1 MGKMTQQVKDRI
13 DEVIESKSD
22 GAGGPVN
29 LTQDDIQNLLGT
41 WDSFFAD
48 QYTEGTPEY
57 VAAQEQARAELV
69 RMGEEN
75 PALNFSKEAFAGAV
89 GLSGPD
95 AINQYYN
102 YDFTGK
108 NDLGLSY
115 GTTITTAME
124 NYDPNSVAAVAAQN
138 QSSVFGDTL
147 DTVKGGGWTPADVTM
162 DQVRAAT
169 NYDTLNPTYQ
179 AAINQYLPPAA
190 KNLTTITQNTPAFTV
205 ADKLPATL
213 FDAINF
219 PERAITRGT
228 PVVTRG
234 LDQFGNPTTAI
245 TMGQSTAT
253 PTGEN
258 IGQLDTTT
266 MFPSTGMGINADGT
280 GTAKVGTLD
289 STGNIIA
296 TGADTINLFES
307 GDTVTSTVDPNAVVT
322 GKSTL
327 SGPGCTG
334 GKVKN
339 TDGNCVCPEGKTEN
353 ESGQCVTPVNT
364 TTTTILDTQPTIT
377 CFNDAGQSQVF
388 KGTTCPAAFP
398 YTTKPAVGTTTIT
411 CYNANNESKDITGLN
426 PVCPDAFSFTA
437 PCPEGQT
444 RDATG
449 NCTTVTLNLCPQG
462 SKLEGQAVP
471 ADGNCNPVESVS
483 NIQAVAN
490 VVAKTNAA
498 LIAKYGPNPTQAQK
512 DEFMDLGK
520 QALVDLAMTTEGGF
534 SVTDMALGAQISGA
548 TTLLDL
554 DATAGVGGVG
564 IDASAQD
571 VFDVITDQYS
581 GDGFG
586 TVGDTTIFTDDFTSS
601 PNAQLQSTI
610 SETDYSG
617 VGTTGATTGTG
628 TTLGTGTTTG
638 TTLGTGTT
646 TGTTLGTGAT
656 TGTTLGTGATTGTG
670 TTTVTTPLVTTATT
684 PTAADLL
691 AARAA
696 QTQSGTLSPL
706 TVTEERVKDL
716 IGKINSGA
724 LTVEQ
729 IATAY
734 GVTPAAINAELA
746 GRAGATVTT
755 PTVTTPTVTTV
766 TPTICPSGSKLAGQ
780 AIPADGNCN
789 PADTVTTATTPTV
802 ADAIGATKTLIPGP
816 GDTFIPYNTSPLPSA
831 GAFNVNAGTIGDAA
845 YGWGSGAQG
854 LVEGDDSLYGFAEGG
869 PTNPVEQRD
878 AAVGSR
884 LLRQAG
890 IGSMQDKTMSP
901 EMAGTLDRIMAR
913 RR

>member
-13 DEVIESKSD
+13 DAVIESKSD

-41 WDSFFAD
+41 WDSFFAE

-69 RMGEEN
+69 RMGEES

-115 GTTITTAME
+115 GTRITTAMK

-190 KNLTTITQNTPAFTV
+190 KNLTTITQNTPAFTA

-234 LDQFGNPTTAI
+234 LDQFGNPTSAI

-280 GTAKVGTLD
+280 GTTEVGTLD
-289 STGNIIA
+289 TTGNIVA
-296 TGADTINLFES
+296 TGADNVTLVES
-307 GDTVTSTVDPNAVVT
+307 DDTVTSTVDPNA
-322 GKSTL
+322 
-327 SGPGCTG
+327 
-334 GKVKN
+334 
-339 TDGNCVCPEGKTEN
+339 
-353 ESGQCVTPVNT
+353 T
-364 TTTTILDTQPTIT
+364 TTGDDDDDDTVTTTVTTVDTTQPTIT
-377 CFNDAGQSQVF
+377 CYNVKGQAKTF
-388 KGTTCPAAFP
+388 EGTTCPADYP
-398 YTTKPAVGTTTIT
+398 LDTKPAVGTTTIT
-411 CYNANNESKDITGLN
+411 CYNANNDSKDITGLN
-426 PVCPDAFSFTA
+426 PVCPAAFSFTA

-449 NCTTVTLNLCPQG
+449 NCTKTTVITNCTGGKIKDADGNCVCPTGKTEDADGNCVDDTVVPDPCPPG
-462 SKLEGQAVP
+462 SKLEGQAIPADGNCNPTVTVTPTTCPPGSKLEGQAIP

-490 VVAKTNAA
+490 VVAETNAA

-554 DATAGVGGVG
+554 DTTAGAGGVG

-617 VGTTGATTGTG
+617 A
-628 TTLGTGTTTG
+628 
-638 TTLGTGTT
+638 
-646 TGTTLGTGAT
+646 GTGAT
-656 TGTTLGTGATTGTG
+656 TVTDLDPTVTGATTGTG

-691 AARAA
+691 ANRAG
-696 QTQSGTLSPL
+696 QTVSGTLSPL
-706 TVTEERVKDL
+706 TVTEDTVQDL
-716 IGKINSGA
+716 IGKINSGD

-729 IATAY
+729 VATAY

-746 GRAGATVTT
+746 GRAGATATTPVDTTVVTT
-755 PTVTTPTVTTV
+755 PTDTT
-766 TPTICPSGSKLAGQ
+766 S
-780 AIPADGNCN
+780 
-789 PADTVTTATTPTV
+789 TV

-816 GDTFIPYNTSPLPSA
+816 GDTFIPYNSSPYVSVDNTFIPGGQFGSKPGDLDHQW
-831 GAFNVNAGTIGDAA
+831 GAA
-845 YGWGSGAQG
+845 AQG
-854 LVEGDDSLYGFAEGG
+854 LSEGDSSFLLGGPETATVGGGGGSNIPLFSFAEGG

>member
-41 WDSFFAD
+41 WDSFFAE

-69 RMGEEN
+69 RMGEES

-108 NDLGLSY
+108 DDLGLSY
-115 GTTITTAME
+115 GTRITTAMD

-147 DTVKGGGWTPADVTM
+147 ATVKGGGWTPADVTM

-190 KNLTTITQNTPAFTV
+190 KNLTTITQNTPAFTA
-205 ADKLPATL
+205 ADKLPSTL

-219 PERAITRGT
+219 PEREITRGT

-234 LDQFGNPTTAI
+234 LDQYGNPTSAI

-258 IGQLDTTT
+258 IGQLNTTT

-280 GTAKVGTLD
+280 GTTEVGTLD
-289 STGNIIA
+289 TTGNIVA
-296 TGADTINLFES
+296 TGADNVTLVES
-307 GDTVTSTVDPNAVVT
+307 DDTVTSTVDPNA
-322 GKSTL
+322 
-327 SGPGCTG
+327 
-334 GKVKN
+334 
-339 TDGNCVCPEGKTEN
+339 
-353 ESGQCVTPVNT
+353 T
-364 TTTTILDTQPTIT
+364 TTGDDDGDDTVTTTVTTVDTTKPTIT
-377 CFNDAGQSQVF
+377 CYNVKGQAKTF
-388 KGTTCPAAFP
+388 EGTTCPSDYP
-398 YTTKPAVGTTTIT
+398 LDTKPAVGTTTIT

-426 PVCPDAFSFTA
+426 PVCPAAFSFTA

-449 NCTTVTLNLCPQG
+449 NCTKTTVTPDPCPPGSELEGQAIPADGHCNTADTVTPEPCPPG
-462 SKLEGQAVP
+462 SKLEGQPIP
-471 ADGNCNPVESVS
+471 ADGNCNPADTVTPPVESVS
-483 NIQAVAN
+483 NTQAVAN
-490 VVAKTNAA
+490 VVAETNAA

-520 QALVDLAMTTEGGF
+520 QALVDLAMTTEGGL

-554 DATAGVGGVG
+554 DTTAGAGGVG

-617 VGTTGATTGTG
+617 VGTGATTG
-628 TTLGTGTTTG
+628 
-638 TTLGTGTT
+638 
-646 TGTTLGTGAT
+646 A
-656 TGTTLGTGATTGTG
+656 G
-670 TTTVTTPLVTTATT
+670 TTTVTTPTT

-691 AARAA
+691 ANRAA
-696 QTQSGTLSPL
+696 QTQSGTLNPL
-706 TVTEERVKDL
+706 TVTEETVQDL

-729 IATAY
+729 VAQNY
-734 GVTPAAINAELA
+734 GVSVDAINAELA
-746 GRAGATVTT
+746 GRAGATATTPVDTTITTPVDTTVVTT
-755 PTVTTPTVTTV
+755 PTDTT
-766 TPTICPSGSKLAGQ
+766 S
-780 AIPADGNCN
+780 
-789 PADTVTTATTPTV
+789 TV

-831 GAFNVNAGTIGDAA
+831 GAFNVNAGTPGDVA

>member
-1 MGKMTQQVKDRI
+1 MGKMTQEVIDRI
-13 DEVIESKSD
+13 DAVIESKSD

-29 LTQDDIQNLLGT
+29 LTQEDIQNLLGT

-48 QYTEGTPEY
+48 QYTEGSPEY

-69 RMGEEN
+69 RMGEES

-108 NDLGLSY
+108 DDLGLSY
-115 GTTITTAME
+115 GTRITTAMD
-124 NYDPNSVAAVAAQN
+124 NYDPNSVAAIAAQN
-138 QSSVFGDTL
+138 QSSVFGDKL

-179 AAINQYLPPAA
+179 AEINKYLPPAA
-190 KNLTTITQNTPAFTV
+190 KNLTTITQDTPAFTV
-205 ADKLPATL
+205 ADKLPSTL

-219 PERAITRGT
+219 PEREITRGT

-234 LDQFGNPTTAI
+234 LDQYGNPTSAI

-258 IGQLDTTT
+258 IGQLNTTT

-280 GTAKVGTLD
+280 GTTEVGTLD
-289 STGNIIA
+289 TTGNIVA
-296 TGADTINLFES
+296 TGADNVTLVES
-307 GDTVTSTVDPNAVVT
+307 DDTVTSTVDDDAITT
-322 GKSTL
+322 GDDDDDDT
-327 SGPGCTG
+327 
-334 GKVKN
+334 V
-339 TDGNCVCPEGKTEN
+339 
-353 ESGQCVTPVNT
+353 T
-364 TTTTILDTQPTIT
+364 TTVTTVDTTKPTIT
-377 CFNDAGQSQVF
+377 CYNVKGQAKTF
-388 KGTTCPAAFP
+388 EGTTCPADYP
-398 YTTKPAVGTTTIT
+398 LDTKPAVGTTTIT
-411 CYNANNESKDITGLN
+411 CYNANNDSKDITGLN

-449 NCTTVTLNLCPQG
+449 NCTKTTVTPDPCPPG
-462 SKLEGQAVP
+462 SKLEGQAIPADGNCNPADTVTPDPCPPGSKLEGQPIPADGNCNPADTVTPDPCPPGSKLEGQPIP

-483 NIQAVAN
+483 NTQAVAN
-490 VVAKTNAA
+490 VVAETNAA

-520 QALVDLAMTTEGGF
+520 QALVDLAMTTEGGL

-554 DATAGVGGVG
+554 DTTAGAGAAG

-586 TVGDTTIFTDDFTSS
+586 TVGDTTVFTDDFTGS

-617 VGTTGATTGTG
+617 A
-628 TTLGTGTTTG
+628 
-638 TTLGTGTT
+638 
-646 TGTTLGTGAT
+646 
-656 TGTTLGTGATTGTG
+656 GTGATTGTG
-670 TTTVTTPLVTTATT
+670 TTTVTTPTVTTATT

-691 AARAA
+691 ANRAG
-696 QTQSGTLSPL
+696 QTVSGTLNPL
-706 TVTEERVKDL
+706 TVTEETVQDL
-716 IGKINSGA
+716 IGKISSGA

-729 IATAY
+729 VAQHY
-734 GVTPAAINAELA
+734 GVSVDAINAELA
-746 GRAGATVTT
+746 GRAGATATTPVDTTVTTPVDTTVVTT
-755 PTVTTPTVTTV
+755 PTDTT
-766 TPTICPSGSKLAGQ
+766 S
-780 AIPADGNCN
+780 
-789 PADTVTTATTPTV
+789 TV

-831 GAFNVNAGTIGDAA
+831 GAFNVSGGTPGDVA

-854 LVEGDDSLYGFAEGG
+854 LVEGADSLYGFAEGG